1 MAQAQDNGSKQ
12 AAGQHVEES
21 PGGQSAQELLDA
33 WYASVQEE
41 LDGADAD
48 GQTIGLLGGRSSGAQ
63 GPSRRSKLRR
73 IGEMLAIVRRYDI
86 FHGLTPKTLRRML
99 EELGPTFVK
108 AGQILSMRSEILP
121 PSFTHELER
130 LRTDVEP
137 MDRDTVLAALRAEYD
152 RPI

>member
-12 AAGQHVEES
+12 AAGQHVEEP

-33 WYASVQEE
+33 WYASVQQE
-41 LDGADAD
+41 LEGADAD

-86 FHGLTPKTLRRML
+86 FHGLTPKTLRRN
-99 EELGPTFVK
+99 G
-108 AGQILSMRSEILP
+108 
-121 PSFTHELER
+121 
-130 LRTDVEP
+130 
-137 MDRDTVLAALRAEYD
+137 
-152 RPI
+152 